1 MFKKQTIS
9 GDLIRYG
16 VVGLVAFGADFATLY
31 LFKTY
36 LDFHYLIAAAFGF
49 LVGLLIN
56 YSLSIKWV
64 FSYRKIKNAKLE
76 LLIFVFI
83 GVAGLLINELVMYV
97 CTGLLL
103 FYYLYSKIFATM
115 IVFIWNFAVRR
126 ATLFKQ

>member
-16 VVGLVAFGADFATLY
+16 AVGLVAFVADFATLY
-31 LFKTY
+31 LLKTY
-36 LDFHYLIAAAFGF
+36 LNLHYLVAAAFGF
-49 LVGLLIN
+49 IVGLLIN

-64 FSYRKIKNAKLE
+64 FSYRKIKNAKVE

-103 FYYLYSKIFATM
+103 FYYLYSKILATM